1 MEKVALDKKQEEERK
16 AKEDEDRKQQEE
28 EKKQA
33 ELKKIKEAKVLNSA
47 KSIKDYYK
55 NTSIVDFFVA
65 SNNSGQDINPLVAL
79 GAFFNE
85 KSGQLDLHYIGF
97 EYTDEYIRDFMDR
110 PELKNILKKDKKR
123 LEKELVYAKE
133 DF

>member
-33 ELKKIKEAKVLNSA
+33 ELKKIKEAKVLDSA
-47 KSIKDYYK
+47 RSIKDYYK

-85 KSGQLDLHYIGF
+85 K
-97 EYTDEYIRDFMDR
+97 
-110 PELKNILKKDKKR
+110 
-123 LEKELVYAKE
+123 
-133 DF
+133 

>member
-16 AKEDEDRKQQEE
+16 AKEDEDRKQKEE

-33 ELKKIKEAKVLNSA
+33 KLKKIKEAKVLDSA